1 MGDLVG
7 AADGQQHMAGVQR
20 TGGAGAAGGRT
31 DPGLIQQQQQAFALN
46 ALKAEVHV
54 AGEPVDGIAVQG
66 AVGNL
71 RETGDKL
78 VPQCGDLGGVFV
90 DVIAGLLQRSGQ
102 THDAGNV
109 FRTGPLAP
117 LLGAALDDVGQGD
130 ALPGIQHAGTLGTM
144 EFMAGEGQH
153 IDVLLLH
160 IDVEVAGGLH
170 GVGVEQDTL
179 FMAHGAD
186 LGDGQDGADLV
197 IGVHDGH
204 QAGVGPDG
212 VSHLLGG
219 DGAGGAHRQQ
229 LHLKALL
236 LQLFQGVEN
245 GVVLEGGGDD
255 VLLALALTDAGGGD
269 QSLIVGLAA
278 AGGKGDLTGC
288 AAQTG
293 GHGLPGAL

>member
-1 MGDLVG
+1 M
-7 AADGQQHMAGVQR
+7 
-20 TGGAGAAGGRT
+20 
-31 DPGLIQQQQQAFALN
+31 
-46 ALKAEVHV
+46 
-54 AGEPVDGIAVQG
+54 DGIAVQG

-71 RETGDKL
+71 RETGDEL
-78 VPQCGDLGGVFV
+78 VPQRGDLGGIFV
-90 DVIAGLLQRSGQ
+90 DVIAGILQRGGQ
-102 THDAGNV
+102 THNAGDV

-117 LLGAALDDVGQGD
+117 LLGAALDDVGQRD
-130 ALPGIQHAGTLGTM
+130 ALAGVQHAGALGAV
-144 EFMAGEGQH
+144 ELVAGEGQH
-153 IDVLLLH
+153 VDVLLLH
-160 IDVEVAGGLH
+160 VDVEVASGLH

-197 IGVHDGH
+197 VGVHNGH
-204 QAGVGPDG
+204 QAGVGQDG

-229 LHLKALL
+229 LDLKAFLF
-236 LQLFQGVEN
+236 QLFQGVEN
-245 GVVLEGGGDD
+245 GVMLKGGGDD

-278 AGGKGDLTGC
+278 AGGKGDLPGR

-293 GHGLPGAL
+293 GHGLSGAL